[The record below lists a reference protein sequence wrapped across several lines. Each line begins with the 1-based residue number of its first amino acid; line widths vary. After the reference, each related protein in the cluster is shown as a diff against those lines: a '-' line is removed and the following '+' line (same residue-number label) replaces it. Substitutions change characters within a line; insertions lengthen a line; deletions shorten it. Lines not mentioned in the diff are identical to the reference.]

1 MKRLTVLF
9 MILILLGG
17 CSIGMSDEKLLPK
30 DMNEEDLPEERAFQD
45 EYTRRFLLSTE
56 EVHSGYYPLRSRNGR
71 YEMSFPKNGVIPIEL
86 YTSLDYKERI
96 QFSSIEDEHVAVLYN
111 ILYLNW
117 EPGSEDTGLSML
129 TGNDTEEFDY
139 EKKEKEDQTIYI
151 SPLLEDTIEK
161 NGAKTYE
168 YFAYIQNKDFEGS
181 LSLSTTVYCEEDCE
195 DDLDKILKGVQ
206 KWIESFSFIDVK
218 AEEGA

>member
-1 MKRLTVLF
+1 
-9 MILILLGG
+9 
-17 CSIGMSDEKLLPK
+17 
-30 DMNEEDLPEERAFQD
+30 
-45 EYTRRFLLSTE
+45 
-56 EVHSGYYPLRSRNGR
+56 
-71 YEMSFPKNGVIPIEL
+71 MSFPNNSVIQIEL

-139 EKKEKEDQTIYI
+139 KKKEKEDQTIYI

-168 YFAYIQNKDFEGS
+168 YFTYIQNKDLES
-181 LSLSTTVYCEEDCE
+181 L
-195 DDLDKILKGVQ
+195 I
-206 KWIESFSFIDVK
+206 
-218 AEEGA
+218 